1 MNIIDIVLLIVAVW
15 ALYAGAR
22 DGLLVQ
28 IGGVVGLVV
37 GIWLAFRQAA
47 RVGAWFGMHGAE
59 ASVAGFIT
67 VLVVTVIVIAVGSR
81 LVRGVFRMTGLGF
94 FDAVLGAGVS
104 VLKAAVVA
112 SLIIAAIDAVNVNNV
127 LLSKERIES
136 SRGYIPLRNFSTKIF
151 PLFDNVREQ
160 VKATAAAAK
169 ATASITPDATT
180 EEQTSNNESDE

>member
-59 ASVAGFIT
+59 ASVAGFIS

-112 SLIIAAIDAVNVNNV
+112 SLIIAAIDAVNVNNI
-127 LLSKERIES
+127 LISKERIES
-136 SRGYIPLRNFSTKIF
+136 SRAYVPLRN
-151 PLFDNVREQ
+151 
-160 VKATAAAAK
+160 
-169 ATASITPDATT
+169 
-180 EEQTSNNESDE
+180 